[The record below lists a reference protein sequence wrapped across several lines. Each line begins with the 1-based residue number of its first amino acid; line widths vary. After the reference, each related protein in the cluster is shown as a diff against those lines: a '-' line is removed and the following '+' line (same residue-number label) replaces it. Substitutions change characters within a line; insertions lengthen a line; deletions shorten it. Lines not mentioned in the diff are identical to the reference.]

1 MQTLLL
7 RKFMMS
13 LVHEGPDFSAV
24 WAADA
29 LHSPMRRGLKEQE
42 ALARLQP
49 LIRCTPFPDEEGT
62 ERLETVH
69 RSDEKSGCTPFP
81 DEEGTERRSMCR
93 WYNNAGGCTPFPEEE
108 GTERTPTRRCTDL
121 WSRMHSIPR

>member
-29 LHSPMRRGLKEQE
+29 LHSPMRRGLKAADKRRARNHWTRFVRRTE
-42 ALARLQP
+42 AMWLKVVKP
-49 LIRCTPFPDEEGT
+49 
-62 ERLETVH
+62 
-69 RSDEKSGCTPFP
+69 
-81 DEEGTERRSMCR
+81 
-93 WYNNAGGCTPFPEEE
+93 
-108 GTERTPTRRCTDL
+108 
-121 WSRMHSIPR
+121 

>member
-29 LHSPMRRGLKEQE
+29 LHSPMRRGLKVKKLRPE
-42 ALARLQP
+42 AQSPVDALHSPMRRGLKGW
-49 LIRCTPFPDEEGT
+49 RPFID
-62 ERLETVH
+62 
-69 RSDEKSGCTPFP
+69 
-81 DEEGTERRSMCR
+81 
-93 WYNNAGGCTPFPEEE
+93 
-108 GTERTPTRRCTDL
+108 PTRNLDALHSPMRRGLKGGECAAGTTMLADAL
-121 WSRMHSIPR
+121 HSPMRRGLKDAFRQTNDVFDDVMHSIPR